1 MSAAAE
7 RASREPH
14 IAVVLPCFNEERYLA
29 GVLAALPEMVRT
41 IVVVDD
47 GSTDGT
53 AEVLG
58 SVADPRLVT
67 IRHPY
72 NQGVGAA
79 MASGYRAALE
89 RGAEICVKMDGDGQM
104 AAEHLPRLIAPLL
117 RREADY
123 SKGNRFRDLEALA
136 RMPRLRLIG
145 NGVLSFLT
153 KLVSGYWTIF
163 DPTNGYTAIH
173 SSVLR
178 RLNVLRLD
186 RRYFF
191 ETSMLIEL
199 NIQGAVVRDVEIPA
213 RYADETS
220 SLSVWAE
227 VLRFPPRLLRGFARR
242 FFWRY
247 MIRDF
252 NVLTL
257 CVLAAVPLL
266 LFGVLFGGYRWW
278 LSAATGIPATA
289 GTTILAALPII
300 LGFQCLLSAV
310 MLDMLY
316 QPARPLVRASRS
328 SVPRWWG
335 GERKG
340 LDVVEEVARG
350 RQLRAGAGDEER
362 GGDHQIVAEG
372 EEPAGDEAGHEAPE
386 AADQGARRGN
396 RVPVQVFRQ
405 E

>member
-7 RASREPH
+7 RVLREPH
-14 IAVVLPCFNEERYLA
+14 IAVVLPCYNEERHLA

-53 AEVLG
+53 AELLG
-58 SVADPRLVT
+58 RVTDPRLVT
-67 IRHPY
+67 IRHPR
-72 NQGVGAA
+72 NEGVGAA

-89 RGAEICVKMDGDGQM
+89 QGAEICVKMDGDGQM
-104 AAEHLPRLIAPLL
+104 SAEHLPTLIAPLL

-153 KLVSGYWTIF
+153 KLVSGYWTVF

-173 SSVLR
+173 GSVLR
-178 RLNVLRLD
+178 RLNVARLD

-199 NIQGAVVRDVEIPA
+199 NIHGAVVRDVEIPA

-220 SLSVWAE
+220 SLRVWAE
-227 VLRFPPRLLRGFARR
+227 VLRFPPLLVRGFARR

-266 LFGVLFGGYRWW
+266 LFGVLFGGYHWW
-278 LSAATGIPATA
+278 LSTATGIPATA

-316 QPARPLVRASRS
+316 QPARPLLRASRS
-328 SVPRWWG
+328 GVPRWWG
-335 GERKG
+335 GERG
-340 LDVVEEVARG
+340 RGSLDLDVVEEVARG

-362 GGDHQIVAEG
+362 DGDHQVATEG
-372 EEPAGDEAGHEAPE
+372 HEPAGDEADHEAPE
-386 AADQGARRGN
+386 AADERARPGD
-396 RVPVQVFRQ
+396 RVP
-405 E
+405 